1 MYVLIHIYLLFL
13 LSYDLINLLFVAP
26 IETTLIQDLLYA
38 KNKNKSRMKLTK
50 NNSFIFLHHCTH
62 ILLVMI

>member
-38 KNKNKSRMKLTK
+38 KIKTK
-50 NNSFIFLHHCTH
+50 VGWN
-62 ILLVMI
+62 

>member
-26 IETTLIQDLLYA
+26 IETTLQDLLYA
-38 KNKNKSRMKLTK
+38 KIKTK
-50 NNSFIFLHHCTH
+50 
-62 ILLVMI
+62 VG